1 VSSVEAL
8 ASHATEH
15 ETPDI
20 KEKHMSTNA
29 LIHIVE
35 TNDTIDMPGTTY
47 SIYKHWDGYPSGVQT
62 MIEDALKIAWTLPR
76 FEADEFAASF
86 VAANKTASGDVRLVN
101 PDDKVWF
108 DFVYV
113 IRHIEGSDKLAVTVG
128 HSTGYDELDR
138 VEFEMT
144 WVGYHT
150 RLGEAYAKKE
160 DAA

>member
-1 VSSVEAL
+1 M
-8 ASHATEH
+8 
-15 ETPDI
+15 

-35 TNDTIDMPGTTY
+35 PSNTIDVPETTY
-47 SIYKHWDGYPSGVQT
+47 TIYKHWSGYPTGMQI
-62 MIEDALKIAWTLPR
+62 MIEKALGLAWELPR

-86 VAANKTASGDVRLVN
+86 VAANKTSSGDVRLVN
-101 PDDKVWF
+101 PDDRMWF

-113 IRHIEGSDKLAVTVG
+113 IRHMEGSDKLNVSVG
-128 HSTGYDELDR
+128 HSTGWDELDR
-138 VEFEMT
+138 VKFEMT

>member
-1 VSSVEAL
+1 
-8 ASHATEH
+8 
-15 ETPDI
+15 
-20 KEKHMSTNA
+20 MSTNA

-35 TNDTIDMPGTTY
+35 PSDSLNDVPETTY
-47 SIYKHWDGYPSGVQT
+47 KVYKHWDGYPSGVQT

-113 IRHIEGSDKLAVTVG
+113 IRHIEGSDKLNVTVG

-138 VEFEMT
+138 IKFEMHWT
-144 WVGYHT
+144 GDHT
-150 RLGEAYAKKE
+150 RVAKAYAEEE

>member
-1 VSSVEAL
+1 
-8 ASHATEH
+8 
-15 ETPDI
+15 
-20 KEKHMSTNA
+20 MSTNA

-35 TNDTIDMPGTTY
+35 ESNTIDVPETTY
-47 SIYKHWDGYPSGVQT
+47 TIYKHWDGYPSGVQS
-62 MIEDALKIAWTLPR
+62 MIEDALKIAWPLPR

-86 VAANKTASGDVRLVN
+86 VAANKTGSGDVRLVN
-101 PDDKVWF
+101 PDDKIWF

-113 IRHIEGSDKLAVTVG
+113 IRHMEGSDKLNVTVG

-138 VEFEMT
+138 IKFEMT

-150 RLGEAYAKKE
+150 RVAEAYAKQE